1 MASKDSMLPVLS
13 RLALMVDHQAYEQ
26 AEQIVNDCGLEL
38 IISEEFIDFCRWMKN
53 PSVVI
58 FASTLAVY
66 NAKLVQRPQMI
77 LQVYQSIINKELT
90 PDMERLPKNHV
101 IRHTVACMIAK
112 QPVVPPAIKG
122 NGFTGTGQDWFMA
135 LEICMDHQEMDSALN
150 LMQAELRRDKSN
162 MFALLCAKAFVERAP
177 IIINTQNAHTPWTG
191 WIRLQQEI
199 YQVLTR
205 AGMAKIVHDLA
216 QLIGEF
222 HHKNRAYEDCIAWS
236 SKPVP
241 PGSNQVIPWFRV
253 AQAHCHLGAHDQ
265 AAALLDK
272 VLHKVSRQSD
282 AEIDGEFLNS
292 DVSGAKS
299 AAMEFNSGD
308 AARAL
313 KDLQDVLAPGG
324 IVPFL
329 VSGTLLGFQR
339 NGGFLPHDKDIDV
352 GIFANQ
358 DIFTVVELISQ
369 SKNFRLSTGYLRLEK
384 TYQLPV
390 VHKLTGMCIDIFI
403 YYPSGGKLVT
413 GVHGTF
419 GYNQN
424 FAFSPFGIKTVEF
437 LDVDFAVPDDIAR
450 NLAENYGNWQ
460 VSDPY
465 YVTHLESPSTVDQ
478 GGPIYMLVTRLE
490 MIRAIIEGK
499 HAKVERIAG
508 ILRKYQAA
516 PFAMDAGLIEALDAR
531 FGAGRAALGRHASA
545 DAALACAA

>member
-1 MASKDSMLPVLS
+1 MTKKDSMLPVLS
-13 RLALMVDHQAYEQ
+13 RLVTMVDHQAYEQ
-26 AEQIVNDCGLEL
+26 AEQIIGECGLEL

-101 IRHTVACMIAK
+101 IRQTVSCMLAK
-112 QPVVPPAIKG
+112 QPVVLPASKG

-162 MFALLCAKAFVERAP
+162 MFALLCAKAFIERAP

-199 YQVLTR
+199 YQVLAR
-205 AGMAKIVHDLA
+205 AGMAKIVHDIA

-222 HHKNRAYEDCIAWS
+222 HHKNREYEECIAWA

-253 AQAHCHLGAHDQ
+253 AQAHCHLGAHEQ
-265 AAALLDK
+265 ASVLLDK
-272 VLHKVSRQSD
+272 VLRKMSRQSD

-324 IVPFL
+324 IVTFL

-358 DIFTVVELISQ
+358 DIFTVVELIAQ

-384 TYQLPV
+384 T
-390 VHKLTGMCIDIFI
+390 
-403 YYPSGGKLVT
+403 
-413 GVHGTF
+413 
-419 GYNQN
+419 
-424 FAFSPFGIKTVEF
+424 
-437 LDVDFAVPDDIAR
+437 
-450 NLAENYGNWQ
+450 
-460 VSDPY
+460 
-465 YVTHLESPSTVDQ
+465 
-478 GGPIYMLVTRLE
+478 
-490 MIRAIIEGK
+490 
-499 HAKVERIAG
+499 
-508 ILRKYQAA
+508 
-516 PFAMDAGLIEALDAR
+516 
-531 FGAGRAALGRHASA
+531 
-545 DAALACAA
+545 

>member
-1 MASKDSMLPVLS
+1 MASTDSMLPVLS
-13 RLALMVDHQAYEQ
+13 RLALMVEHQAYDQ
-26 AEQIVNDCGLEL
+26 AEQIVIECGLDL
-38 IISEEFIDFCRWMKN
+38 IISEQFIDFCRWMKN
-53 PSVVI
+53 PAVVI

-66 NAKLVQRPQMI
+66 NAKLVQRPHMI
-77 LQVYQSIINKELT
+77 LQVYQSIVNKELT

-101 IRHTVACMIAK
+101 IRQTVACMIAK
-112 QPVVPPAIKG
+112 QAVIPPTSTVH
-122 NGFTGTGQDWFMA
+122 GFTGTGQDWFMA

-162 MFALLCAKAFVERAP
+162 MFALLCAKAFIERAP
-177 IIINTQNAHTPWTG
+177 IIVNTQNAHTPWKG
-191 WIRLQQEI
+191 WIQLQKAVYE
-199 YQVLTR
+199 VLAA
-205 AGMAKIVHDLA
+205 AGMAKIIHDIA

-222 HHKNRAYEDCIAWS
+222 HHRNREYEECIAWS

-241 PGSNQVIPWFRV
+241 AGSNQVIPWFRV
-253 AQAHCHLGAHDQ
+253 AQAHCHLGAHDR

-272 VLHKVSRQSD
+272 VLRTMSRQTD
-282 AEIDGEFLNS
+282 AEIDGEFLHS

-299 AAMEFNSGD
+299 AAMEFNAGD
-308 AARAL
+308 AAQAL
-313 KDLQDVLAPGG
+313 KDLQDVLAVGG
-324 IVPFL
+324 IEPFL

-352 GIFANQ
+352 GIFADQ
-358 DIFTVVELISQ
+358 DIFSVVQLVAQ
-369 SKNFRLSTGYLRLEK
+369 SKNFRLSAGYLRMEK

-403 YYPSGGKLVT
+403 YYPSGDKLVT
-413 GVHGTF
+413 GVHGSF

-424 FAFSPFGIKTVEF
+424 FAFSPFGIKKVEF
-437 LDVDFAVPDDIAR
+437 LNVRFAVPDNIPR

-465 YVTHLESPSTVDQ
+465 YVTHLESPSTMDR
-478 GGPIYMLVTRLE
+478 GGAVYMLVTRLE

-499 HAKVERIAG
+499 HAKVERIAS
-508 ILRKYQAA
+508 ILRKHQAM
-516 PFAMDAGLIEALDAR
+516 PLAMEPGLIDALDTR
-531 FGAGRAALGRHASA
+531 FGAGRAALGGPAST

>member
-1 MASKDSMLPVLS
+1 MSKKDTLLPVLS
-13 RLALMVDHQAYEQ
+13 RLALMVEQQAYEQ
-26 AEQIVNDCGLEL
+26 AEQIITECGLEL
-38 IISEEFIDFCRWMKN
+38 VISEEFIDFCRWMKN
-53 PSVVI
+53 PAVVI
-58 FASTLAVY
+58 FASTLAIY

-77 LQVYQSIINKELT
+77 LQVYQSIVNKELT
-90 PDMERLPKNHV
+90 GDMERLPKNHV
-101 IRHTVACMIAK
+101 IRQTVACMIAK
-112 QPVVPPAIKG
+112 KPVIPPTL
-122 NGFTGTGQDWFMA
+122 NGSSFTGTGQDWFMA

-162 MFALLCAKAFVERAP
+162 MFALLCAKAFIERAP
-177 IIINTQNAHTPWTG
+177 IIINTQNSHTPWKG
-191 WIRLQQEI
+191 WIQLQKEI
-199 YQVLTR
+199 YQVLAR
-205 AGMAKIVHDLA
+205 AGMAKICHDIA

-222 HHKNRAYEDCIAWS
+222 HHKNREYEDCIAWS

-241 PGSNQVIPWFRV
+241 AGSNEVIPWFRV
-253 AQAHCHLGAHDQ
+253 AQAHCHLGAHDR

-272 VLHKVSRQSD
+272 VLRKVARQSD

-292 DVSGAKS
+292 DVSGEKS
-299 AAMEFNSGD
+299 AAMEFNAGD

-313 KDLQDVLAPGG
+313 KDLQDVLAAGD
-324 IVPFL
+324 IEPFL

-358 DIFTVVELISQ
+358 DIFTVVELIAQ
-369 SKNFRLSTGYLRLEK
+369 SKSFRLSSGYLRLEK

-403 YYPSGGKLVT
+403 YYPSGGKLIT
-413 GVHGTF
+413 GVHGSF

-424 FAFSPFGIKTVEF
+424 FAFSPFGIRKVAF
-437 LDVDFAVPDDIAR
+437 LDVAFAVPDDIAR

-460 VSDPY
+460 ISDPY
-465 YVTHLESPSTVDQ
+465 YVTHLESPSTVDP

-490 MIRAIIEGK
+490 LIRAIIEGK
-499 HAKVERIAG
+499 HAKVERIAA
-508 ILRKYQAA
+508 IARRYQGA
-516 PFAMDAGLIEALDAR
+516 PFAMEVGLVDALDAR
-531 FGAGRAALGRHASA
+531 FGAGRAALNRRASP